1 MASTP
6 TRSPIRSGN
15 ALSRRFTDLN
25 VGPKILAAVLA
36 VAVVAVG
43 IGLLSIS
50 RLGSVQQRAAVI
62 SDSNMVSI
70 RTLGDVR
77 AATLQSRVDLT
88 NHALSADPKVMA
100 SYEKA
105 IEEDDVHVDADIAA
119 YRESNPAGLAQVEE
133 FVTVWAGYRQVRDNE
148 LLPASRANDEA
159 TFQRVRNEKA
169 APMAESALDL
179 LSQAQEAEQA
189 DAQAN
194 TREAAQTVADA
205 RQAILLFLVL
215 GLVAGL
221 GLATYVARLI
231 TRPLRTVSDVLE
243 GVAQG
248 DLTRTANID
257 SKDEVGTMARAL
269 DVATENMR
277 QAVQAMAGSA
287 TTLSSSSEELSAVN
301 NQIAA
306 NAEETSAQSGVV
318 SVAAEQVSRNVQT
331 VATGAEEMG
340 ASIREIAQNAD
351 EAARVA
357 ASAMSVAQTTNAT
370 VAKLGTSSAE
380 IGNVVKVITSIAEQT
395 NLLALNATI
404 EAARAGEA
412 GKGFAVVANE
422 VKDLAQETAK
432 ATEDIGRRVEAIQS
446 DTRAAVEAIGEV
458 SAIIGRINDFQTTI
472 ASAVEEQTATTN
484 EMSRN
489 IAEAAT
495 GSTEI
500 ASNISGVASAAQTTS
515 SGVTQSQ
522 AAANELAR
530 LATELQQLVN
540 QFRFE
545 AAAHAVDLPAQRGP
559 ATYALSTTH

>member
-1 MASTP
+1 MAETTTSTP
-6 TRSPIRSGN
+6 TRSGN
-15 ALSRRFTDLN
+15 ALSRRFADLN
-25 VGPKILAAVLA
+25 VGTKIFTAVAA

-43 IGLLSIS
+43 IGLLSID

-62 SDSNMVSI
+62 SDSNLVSV

-77 AATLQSRVDLT
+77 ASTLKSRVDLT
-88 NHALSADPKVMA
+88 NHALSADAKIMA
-100 SYEKA
+100 TYEKA
-105 IEEDDVHVDADIAA
+105 LQEDDVHLDGDIAS
-119 YRESNPAGLAQVEE
+119 YRESKPAGLAKVAE
-133 FVTVWAGYRQVRDNE
+133 FEKVWAEYRELRDNE
-148 LLPASRANDEA
+148 LLPASRVNDEA

-169 APMAESALDL
+169 APLADAALEL
-179 LSQAQEAEQA
+179 LDQAAEAEQA
-189 DAQAN
+189 DAQRN
-194 TREAAQTVADA
+194 EKAAADTVADA
-205 RQAILLFLVL
+205 RQAILVFLAL
-215 GLVAGL
+215 GLGVGL
-221 GLATYVARLI
+221 GLASYVARLI
-231 TRPLRTVSDVLE
+231 TKPLRAVSDVLE
-243 GVAQG
+243 DVARG
-248 DLTRTANID
+248 DLTRTAGVD
-257 SKDEVGTMARAL
+257 SRDEVGVMARAL

-301 NQIAA
+301 NQIAS

-357 ASAMSVAQTTNAT
+357 ATAMSVAQTTNAT
-370 VAKLGTSSAE
+370 VAKLGASSAE

-432 ATEDIGRRVEAIQS
+432 ATEDIGRRVEAIQA
-446 DTRAAVEAIGEV
+446 DTRAAVEAIAEV
-458 SAIIGRINDFQTTI
+458 STIIGRINDYQTTI
-472 ASAVEEQTATTN
+472 ASSVEEQTATTN

-489 IAEAAT
+489 VAEAAT
-495 GSTEI
+495 GSSEI
-500 ASNISGVASAAQTTS
+500 ASNIAGVAMAAQTTS
-515 SGVTQSQ
+515 AGVTQSQ

-540 QFRFE
+540 QFRYE
-545 AAAHAVDLPAQRGP
+545 GTAQVADVPAQRSGSHHSVP
-559 ATYALSTTH
+559 AHH

>member
-1 MASTP
+1 MAST
-6 TRSPIRSGN
+6 TRSRN
-15 ALSRRFTDLN
+15 ALSRRFADLK
-25 VGPKILAAVLA
+25 VGTKILTAVVA

-50 RLGSVQQRAAVI
+50 RLGSVHERAQLI
-62 SDSNMVSI
+62 SDSNLVSM
-70 RTLGDVR
+70 RALGDVR
-77 AATLQSRVDLT
+77 AATLQSRIDLA
-88 NHALSADPKVMA
+88 NHALSPDVQDMA
-100 SYEKA
+100 KYEQA
-105 IEEDDVHVDADIAA
+105 LEQSDRNVDAHIAT
-119 YRESNPAGLAQVEE
+119 YRKSDPAALPTVEE
-133 FVTVWAGYRQVRDNE
+133 FLGTWEQYRQVRNDE
-148 LLPASRANDEA
+148 LLPASRSNDEV
-159 TFQRVRNEKA
+159 TYQRVRDEKTISMVA
-169 APMAESALDL
+169 SAFELLDE
-179 LSQAQEAEQA
+179 AQEAEA
-189 DAQAN
+189 VDAQRN
-194 TREAAQTVADA
+194 EQAAAATVADA
-205 RQAILLFLVL
+205 RQAILAFLAIGLVL
-215 GLVAGL
+215 GL

-231 TRPLRTVSDVLE
+231 TRPLRTVSQLLE
-243 GVAQG
+243 GVARG
-248 DLTRTANID
+248 DLTGTADID
-257 SKDEVGTMARAL
+257 SRDEVGAMARAL

-277 QAVQAMAGSA
+277 QAVHAMAGSA

-357 ASAMSVAQTTNAT
+357 ATAMSVAQTTNAT

-458 SAIIGRINDFQTTI
+458 SAIIARINDYQTTI

-495 GSTEI
+495 GSSEI
-500 ASNISGVASAAQTTS
+500 ASNIAGVASAAQTTS
-515 SGVTQSQ
+515 AGVTQSQ

-530 LATELQQLVN
+530 LATELQQLVV

-545 AAAHAVDLPAQRGP
+545 GGARADVAVPSQRS
-559 ATYALSTTH
+559 ASSYALSATH

>member
-1 MASTP
+1 MAST
-6 TRSPIRSGN
+6 THESSLRSGN
-15 ALSRRFTDLN
+15 VLSRRFADLK
-25 VGPKILAAVLA
+25 VGTKIFAAVAA
-36 VAVVAVG
+36 VAIVAVG
-43 IGLLSIS
+43 IGILSIV
-50 RLGSVQQRAAVI
+50 RLDFVQERASVI
-62 SDSNMVSI
+62 SDSNMVSL

-77 AATLQSRVDLT
+77 ASTLQSRVDLN
-88 NHALSADPKVMA
+88 NHALSPDADVMA
-100 SYEKA
+100 SYEKD
-105 IEEDDVHVDADIAA
+105 IREDDVQLDADVAA
-119 YRESNPAGLAQVEE
+119 YLQSDPAGQAQVEE
-133 FVTVWAGYRQVRDNE
+133 FVAVWADYRQVRDEE
-148 LLPASRANDEA
+148 LLPASRANDET
-159 TFQRVRNEKA
+159 TFQQVRNETA
-169 APMAESALDL
+169 APLADAALDL
-179 LSQAQEAEQA
+179 LAGAQEAEQA
-189 DAQAN
+189 DATQNKQA
-194 TREAAQTVADA
+194 AADTVADA
-205 RQAILLFLVL
+205 RQAILVFLTL
-215 GLVAGL
+215 GLLV
-221 GLATYVARLI
+221 GLALASYVARLI
-231 TRPLRTVSDVLE
+231 TKPLRTVSEVLAA
-243 GVAQG
+243 VAEG
-248 DLTRTANID
+248 DLTRTAGVD
-257 SKDEVGTMARAL
+257 SRDEVGAMARAL

-277 QAVQAMAGSA
+277 QALQTMAGSA

-357 ASAMSVAQTTNAT
+357 GTAMQVAQTTNAT
-370 VAKLGTSSAE
+370 VAKLGASSVE

-489 IAEAAT
+489 VAEAAT
-495 GSTEI
+495 GSSEI
-500 ASNISGVASAAQTTS
+500 ASNIAGVASAAQTTS

-530 LATELQQLVN
+530 MATELQQLVN
-540 QFRFE
+540 RFRFE
-545 AAAHAVDLPAQRGP
+545 APGQVSVLPAQRT
-559 ATYALSTTH
+559 AAAYALAGTH

>member
-6 TRSPIRSGN
+6 RSPIRSGN

-25 VGPKILAAVLA
+25 VGPKILIAVLV

-70 RTLGDVR
+70 RALGDVR
-77 AATLQSRVDLT
+77 AATLQARVDLG
-88 NHALSADPKVMA
+88 NHAISPNAQAMVKYEQALAQSDAQLEA
-100 SYEKA
+100 SVA
-105 IEEDDVHVDADIAA
+105 T
-119 YRESNPAGLAQVEE
+119 YRKSNPAALSQVEE
-133 FVTVWAGYRQVRDNE
+133 FVEIWTQYQQVRDAE
-148 LLPASRANDEA
+148 LLPSSRANDEA
-159 TFQRVRNEKA
+159 TFQRVRDEKTI
-169 APMAESALDL
+169 PMVASAFALLDEAE
-179 LSQAQEAEQA
+179 EAEQA
-189 DAQAN
+189 DAQAS
-194 TREAAQTVADA
+194 TREAAETVADA

-221 GLATYVARLI
+221 GLASYVARLI
-231 TRPLRTVSDVLE
+231 TKPLRTVSDVLE

-357 ASAMSVAQTTNAT
+357 ASAMTVAQTTNAT

-489 IAEAAT
+489 VAEAAT

-545 AAAHAVDLPAQRGP
+545 DDAQNAVVPTQRGA

>member
-1 MASTP
+1 MASTTTP
-6 TRSPIRSGN
+6 SSGRTGN
-15 ALSRRFTDLN
+15 ALSRRFADLS
-25 VGPKILAAVLA
+25 VGTKILAAVAA

-43 IGLLSIS
+43 IGVLSML
-50 RLGSVQQRAAVI
+50 RLDSVQQRAEVI
-62 SDSNMVSI
+62 SDSNLVSM
-70 RTLGDVR
+70 RALGDVR
-77 AATLQSRVDLT
+77 AATLQSRVELA
-88 NHALSADPKVMA
+88 NHAISPDAAAMA
-100 SYEKA
+100 KYEQA
-105 IEEDDVHVDADIAA
+105 LERSDADVDGAVA
-119 YRESNPAGLAQVEE
+119 TYRKSNPAALPQVEE
-133 FVTVWAGYRQVRDNE
+133 FLEVWAQYRQVRDSQ
-148 LLPASRANDEA
+148 LLPASRINDEV
-159 TFQRVRNEKA
+159 TFQRVRDEKTTS
-169 APMAESALDL
+169 MVTSAFDL
-179 LSQAQEAEQA
+179 LDKAEEAEQG
-189 DAQAN
+189 DAQRN
-194 TREAAQTVADA
+194 EQEAADTVSDA
-205 RQAILLFLVL
+205 RQAILVFLAL
-215 GLVAGL
+215 GLLVGL
-221 GLATYVARLI
+221 GLAGYVARLI
-231 TRPLRTVSDVLE
+231 TKPLRTVSEVLE
-243 GVAQG
+243 AVAQG
-248 DLTRTANID
+248 DLTRTANIN

-277 QAVQAMAGSA
+277 QAVQTMAGSA

-331 VATGAEEMG
+331 VATGAEQMG

-357 ASAMSVAQTTNAT
+357 ANAMQVAQTTNAT

-432 ATEDIGRRVEAIQS
+432 ATEDIGRRVEAIQA
-446 DTRAAVEAIGEV
+446 DTRAAVEAIGDV
-458 SAIIGRINDFQTTI
+458 STIIGRINDYQTTI

-489 IAEAAT
+489 VAEAAT
-495 GSTEI
+495 GSSEI

-530 LATELQQLVN
+530 LATELQQLVT

-545 AAAHAVDLPAQRGP
+545 APAQVGSLPAQRG
-559 ATYALSTTH
+559 ASNYAVAGIH

>member
-1 MASTP
+1 MASTS
-6 TRSPIRSGN
+6 TRGPVRSGN

-25 VGPKILAAVLA
+25 VGPKIFIAVAA

-43 IGLLSIS
+43 IGVLSIS

-62 SDSNMVSI
+62 SDSNMVSV
-70 RTLGDVR
+70 RTLGDLR

-88 NHALSADPKVMA
+88 NHALSSDPKVMA
-100 SYEKA
+100 SYETA
-105 IEEDDVHVDADIAA
+105 LQEDDVHVDADIAA
-119 YRESNPAGLAQVEE
+119 YLESNPAGTAPVEQ
-133 FVTVWAGYRQVRDNE
+133 FVDVWTDYRQVRDRE
-148 LLPASRANDEA
+148 LLPASRINDEA
-159 TFQRVRNEKA
+159 TFQRVRNTKT
-169 APMAESALDL
+169 APMAQSALDL
-179 LSQAQEAEQA
+179 LAQAQELEQA
-189 DAQAN
+189 DAERNEQ
-194 TREAAQTVADA
+194 EAAQTVTEA
-205 RQAILLFLVL
+205 RRAILLFLAL
-215 GLVAGL
+215 GLAVGL

-231 TRPLRTVSDVLE
+231 TRPLRSVSDVLE
-243 GVAQG
+243 AVAQG
-248 DLTRTANID
+248 DLTRTADVD
-257 SKDEVGTMARAL
+257 SKDEVGVMARAL

-301 NQIAA
+301 NSIAA

-432 ATEDIGRRVEAIQS
+432 ATEDIGRRVEAIQA

-458 SAIIGRINDFQTTI
+458 SVIIGRINDYQTTI
-472 ASAVEEQTATTN
+472 ASAVEEQTTTTN

-489 IAEAAT
+489 VAEAAT
-495 GSTEI
+495 GSSEI
-500 ASNISGVASAAQTTS
+500 ASNIASVAAAAQTTS
-515 SGVTQSQ
+515 SGVIQSQ

-540 QFRFE
+540 QFRYE
-545 AAAHAVDLPAQRGP
+545 GGSSAAVPTQRQVPAHAVAG
-559 ATYALSTTH
+559 HH